1 MPTMDALTPN
11 DKQARDF
18 MLDAE
23 FESQRIVILGGTSG
37 IGLAI
42 AQRAAAEGA
51 TVIVASSRTERID
64 AALERLPASAEG
76 YTVDVRREKDVRDL
90 FSRLGTFDHLA
101 FTAGETLQ
109 IGPIADTDL
118 EGARRALDVRLWGAY
133 AAAKH
138 AVERLRPG
146 GSIVLS
152 SGIAAAR
159 PEPNWTVASSIC
171 GALDAL
177 TRALAVE
184 LAPIRVNAVA
194 PGVVRSDL
202 WREMSE
208 QDRSAMYDSL
218 SHALPVGRVGE
229 VGDVAE
235 TFLYLMR
242 SAYSSGTVVTVDGG
256 SVLV

>member
-1 MPTMDALTPN
+1 MSALTAN
-11 DKQARDF
+11 RRSEDF
-18 MLDAE
+18 MLDTQ
-23 FESQRIVILGGTSG
+23 FEAQRIVILGGTSG
-37 IGLAI
+37 IGLAT
-42 AQRAAAEGA
+42 AERAAADGA
-51 TVIVASSRTERID
+51 TVIVASSSAERID

-76 YTVDVRREKDVRDL
+76 YTVDVRREEQVRDL
-90 FSRLGTFDHLA
+90 FNRLGGFDHLA
-101 FTAGETLQ
+101 FTAGETLR
-109 IGPIADTDL
+109 IGAIADTDL
-118 EGARRALDVRLWGAY
+118 EAARLALDVRLWGAY
-133 AAAKH
+133 AAVKH
-138 AVERLRPG
+138 AVPHLRTG

-152 SGIAAAR
+152 SGIAGSR
-159 PEPNWTVASSIC
+159 PEPNWTGGASIC

-208 QDRSAMYDSL
+208 EERAAVYDLL
-218 SHALPVGRVGE
+218 SEALPVGRVGE
-229 VGDVAE
+229 VGDIAQ

-242 SAYSSGTVVTVDGG
+242 NGYSSGTIVTVDGG

>member
-1 MPTMDALTPN
+1 MQL
-11 DKQARDF
+11 
-18 MLDAE
+18 
-23 FESQRIVILGGTSG
+23 ESQRIVILGGTSG
-37 IGLAI
+37 IGLAT
-42 AQRAAAEGA
+42 AERAAADGA
-51 TVIVASSRTERID
+51 TVIVASSSAERID

-76 YTVDVRREKDVRDL
+76 YTVDVRREEQIRDL
-90 FSRLGTFDHLA
+90 FSRLGSFDHLA

-109 IGPIADTDL
+109 IGAIADTDL
-118 EGARRALDVRLWGAY
+118 NAAQRALDVRLWGAY

-138 AVERLRPG
+138 AVAHLRPG

-152 SGIAAAR
+152 SGIAGTR
-159 PEPNWTVASSIC
+159 PEPTWTVASAIC

-208 QDRSAMYDSL
+208 EDRSAMYDSL
-218 SHALPVGRVGE
+218 SEALPVGRVGE
-229 VGDVAE
+229 VGDIAE

-242 SAYSSGTVVTVDGG
+242 NGYSSVTIVTVDGG

>member
-1 MPTMDALTPN
+1 
-11 DKQARDF
+11 
-18 MLDAE
+18 MLDTT

-37 IGLAI
+37 IGLAT
-42 AQRAAAEGA
+42 AERAAAEGA
-51 TVIVASSRTERID
+51 TVIVASSRTDRID

-76 YTVDVRREKDVRDL
+76 YTVDVRREEEIRDL
-90 FSRLGTFDHLA
+90 FNRLGSFDHLA

-109 IGPIADTDL
+109 IGPIAATDL
-118 EGARRALDVRLWGAY
+118 DGARRALDVRVWGAY

-138 AVERLRPG
+138 AVAHLRPG

-152 SGIAAAR
+152 TGIAGAR
-159 PEPNWTVASSIC
+159 PERNWTVAASIC

-184 LAPIRVNAVA
+184 FAPVRVNAVS
-194 PGVVRSDL
+194 PGVVRSNL

-208 QDRSAMYDSL
+208 EDRSAMYDSL
-218 SHALPVGRVGE
+218 SEALPVGRVGE
-229 VGDVAE
+229 VSDIAE

-242 SAYSSGTVVTVDGG
+242 NGYSSGTIVTVDGG

>member
-1 MPTMDALTPN
+1 
-11 DKQARDF
+11 
-18 MLDAE
+18 MLNTQLE
-23 FESQRIVILGGTSG
+23 SVNVKFESERIVILGGTSG
-37 IGLAI
+37 IGLAT
-42 AQRAAAEGA
+42 AERAAADGA
-51 TVIVASSRTERID
+51 TVIVASSSAERID

-76 YTVDVRREKDVRDL
+76 YTVDVRREEQIRDL
-90 FSRLGTFDHLA
+90 FNRLGSFDHLA

-109 IGPIADTDL
+109 IGAIADTDL
-118 EGARRALDVRLWGAY
+118 EAARLALDVRLWGAY

-138 AVERLRPG
+138 AVAHLRPG

-152 SGIAAAR
+152 SGIAGTR
-159 PEPNWTVASSIC
+159 PEPDWTVAAAIC

-202 WREMSE
+202 WRQMSE
-208 QDRSAMYDSL
+208 EDRSAMYDLL
-218 SHALPVGRVGE
+218 SEALPVGRVGE
-229 VGDVAE
+229 VGDIAQ

-242 SAYSSGTVVTVDGG
+242 NGYSSGTIVTVDGG

>member
-1 MPTMDALTPN
+1 VNT
-11 DKQARDF
+11 QV
-18 MLDAE
+18 
-23 FESQRIVILGGTSG
+23 ESERIVILGGSSG
-37 IGLAI
+37 IGLAT
-42 AQRAAAEGA
+42 AERAAADGA
-51 TVIVASSRTERID
+51 TVIVASSSTERID
-64 AALERLPASAEG
+64 AALDRLPASAQG
-76 YTVDVRREKDVRDL
+76 YTVDVRSEEQVRDL
-90 FSRLGTFDHLA
+90 FSRLGSFDHLA

-109 IGPIADTDL
+109 IGAIADTHL
-118 EGARRALDVRLWGAY
+118 ESAQRALDVRVWGAY

-138 AVERLRPG
+138 AMAHLRPG

-152 SGIAAAR
+152 SGIAATR
-159 PEPNWTVASSIC
+159 PEPHWTVAAAIC

-202 WREMSE
+202 WRAMSE
-208 QDRSAMYDSL
+208 EDRSAMYDSL
-218 SHALPVGRVGE
+218 SEALPVGRVGE
-229 VGDVAE
+229 VSDVAE

-242 SAYSSGTVVTVDGG
+242 NGYSSGTIVTVDGG

>member
-1 MPTMDALTPN
+1 
-11 DKQARDF
+11 
-18 MLDAE
+18 MLDTA

-37 IGLAI
+37 IGLAT
-42 AQRAAAEGA
+42 AERAAADGA
-51 TVIVASSRTERID
+51 TVIVASSRTDRID

-76 YTVDVRREKDVRDL
+76 YTVDVRREGEIRDL
-90 FSRLGTFDHLA
+90 FSRLGSFDHLA

-109 IGPIADTDL
+109 IGPVADTDL
-118 EGARRALDVRLWGAY
+118 DAARRALDVRVWGAY

-138 AVERLRPG
+138 AVAHLRPG

-152 SGIAAAR
+152 TGIAGAR
-159 PEPNWTVASSIC
+159 PEPNWTVAASIC

-184 LAPIRVNAVA
+184 LAPIRVNAVS

-208 QDRSAMYDSL
+208 EDRSAMYDSL
-218 SHALPVGRVGE
+218 SDALPVGRVGE
-229 VGDVAE
+229 VSDIAE

-242 SAYSSGTVVTVDGG
+242 NGYSSGTIVTVDGG

>member
-1 MPTMDALTPN
+1 
-11 DKQARDF
+11 
-18 MLDAE
+18 MLNTR
-23 FESQRIVILGGTSG
+23 FESVNTKFESERIVILGGTSG
-37 IGLAI
+37 IGLAT
-42 AQRAAAEGA
+42 AERAAADGA
-51 TVIVASSRTERID
+51 TVIVASSSAERID

-76 YTVDVRREKDVRDL
+76 YTVDVRSEEQIRDL
-90 FSRLGTFDHLA
+90 FSRLGSFDHLA

-109 IGPIADTDL
+109 IGAIAETDI
-118 EGARRALDVRLWGAY
+118 EAARLALDVRLWGAY

-138 AVERLRPG
+138 AVTHLRPG

-152 SGIAAAR
+152 SGIAGTR
-159 PEPNWTVASSIC
+159 PESNWTVAAAIC

-202 WREMSE
+202 WRQMSE
-208 QDRSAMYDSL
+208 EDRSAMYDLL
-218 SHALPVGRVGE
+218 SDALPVGRVGE
-229 VGDVAE
+229 VDDVAQ

-242 SAYSSGTVVTVDGG
+242 NGYSSGTIVTVDGG

>member
-1 MPTMDALTPN
+1 MVNT
-11 DKQARDF
+11 Q
-18 MLDAE
+18 
-23 FESQRIVILGGTSG
+23 FESERIVLLGGTSG
-37 IGLAI
+37 IGLAT
-42 AQRAAAEGA
+42 AELAAADGA
-51 TVIVASSRTERID
+51 TVIIASSSPDRID

-76 YTVDVRREKDVRDL
+76 YTVDVRREEQIRDL
-90 FSRLGTFDHLA
+90 FNRLGSFDHLA

-109 IGPIADTDL
+109 IGAIVGTDL
-118 EGARRALDVRLWGAY
+118 EAARRALDVRLWGAY
-133 AAAKH
+133 AAVKH
-138 AVERLRPG
+138 AVPHVRPG

-152 SGIAAAR
+152 SGIAGTR
-159 PEPNWTVASSIC
+159 PEPNWTVAAAVC

-202 WREMSE
+202 WRQMSE
-208 QDRSAMYDSL
+208 DDRSAMYDSL
-218 SHALPVGRVGE
+218 SDALPVGRVGE
-229 VGDVAE
+229 VGDIAQ

-242 SAYSSGTVVTVDGG
+242 NRYSSGAIVTVDGG

>member
-1 MPTMDALTPN
+1 MQNTD
-11 DKQARDF
+11 
-18 MLDAE
+18 
-23 FESQRIVILGGTSG
+23 FESERIVILGGTSG
-37 IGLAI
+37 IGMAT
-42 AQRAAAEGA
+42 AQRAAADGV
-51 TVIVASSRTERID
+51 TVIVASSSAERID

-76 YTVDVRREKDVRDL
+76 YTVDVRREEQIRDL
-90 FSRLGTFDHLA
+90 FSRLGSFDHLA

-109 IGPIADTDL
+109 IGAVADTDL
-118 EGARRALDVRLWGAY
+118 EAARRALDVRLWGAY
-133 AAAKH
+133 AAVKH
-138 AVERLRPG
+138 AVAHVRPG

-152 SGIAAAR
+152 SGIAGTR
-159 PEPNWTVASSIC
+159 PEPNWTVAAAIC

-208 QDRSAMYDSL
+208 EDRSAMFDSL
-218 SHALPVGRVGE
+218 SKSLPVGRVGE
-229 VGDVAE
+229 VGDIADAL
-235 TFLYLMR
+235 LYLMR
-242 SAYSSGTVVTVDGG
+242 NGYSSGTIVTVDGG

>member
-1 MPTMDALTPN
+1 MMSTH
-11 DKQARDF
+11 
-18 MLDAE
+18 

-37 IGLAI
+37 IGLAT
-42 AQRAAAEGA
+42 AECAAAEGA
-51 TVIVASSRTERID
+51 TVIVASSRADRID

-76 YTVDVRREKDVRDL
+76 YVVDARNEEEIRDL
-90 FSRLGTFDHLA
+90 YTRVGSFDHLA

-109 IGPIADTDL
+109 IGAIADTDL
-118 EGARRALDVRLWGAY
+118 DAARRALDIRLWGAY
-133 AAAKH
+133 AAVKH
-138 AVERLRPG
+138 AVPHLRLG

-152 SGIAAAR
+152 TGIAGTR
-159 PEPNWTVASSIC
+159 PEPTWTVAASIC

-184 LAPIRVNAVA
+184 LAPIRVNAVS

-202 WREMSE
+202 WRGMSE
-208 QDRSAMYDSL
+208 EERSTMYESL
-218 SHALPVGRVGE
+218 SEALPVGRVGE
-229 VGDVAE
+229 VGDIAQ

-242 SAYSSGTVVTVDGG
+242 NGYSTGTIVTVDGG